1 MISFREFI
9 LFLLFAIVSLAET
22 KSQDAVAP
30 EARITAEDR
39 EHWSFRPL
47 TRPGIPAVSHTAWPQ
62 NAIDRFILSR
72 LEKEGLQPMPQTD
85 RVTLLRRVS
94 FDLTGLPPTSEQIKK
109 FMNDAAPNAYGR
121 LVERFLGS
129 LSYGERWAQH
139 WLDLARFAETD
150 GFEHDKVRPNAW
162 RYRDWVI
169 DALNADMPYNEFLA
183 LQLAGDEI
191 RPGDPASAIA
201 TGFLLCGPDMPD
213 INLQEERH
221 HNFLNDIT
229 ATVGSVYLG
238 LQFGCAQCHAHKFD
252 PISQHDFYRLRAFFE
267 NADLFKEKPIPTAQQ
282 LAERKRFDIQRAA
295 KWDALR
301 ESIQDLEG
309 SVLNRVRKAQN
320 QPERKLT
327 PAELQKHF
335 TSDEKTQLSIL
346 TTELE
351 NVKKQR
357 PPAFPLGRV
366 LRESSPRTKPSYL
379 RIRGDFRRKGPV
391 VQPAF
396 PRIVNFSNATVR
408 RSGVQTH
415 TSGRRTVLAE
425 RMIQPNHPLT
435 TRVIVNRL
443 WQNHFGRGL
452 SASSS
457 DFGTMGDN
465 PTHPELLDWLATE
478 LLRNGW
484 SLKQLHRLMLT
495 SATYRQASRP
505 DNPRWS
511 KEQNSRAAALWKQS
525 TQNDSENSLY
535 SRAIRRR
542 LEGEAVRDAM
552 LSASESLSQRRG
564 GPGVRPPLPKE
575 LLVTLLKNQWPVTSN
590 EIEHNRR
597 SIYLFVRRNLR
608 YPIFEVFDKPDTNA
622 SCPLRNRSTIAPQA
636 LMLLNSETSL
646 TAARKLSG
654 YMLAHAGQQTGK
666 HIELCYLRC
675 LSRLPIEQERQT
687 ALQFL
692 TEDSNRLRS
701 ENRKAEELALPESMP
716 AGTDLYAAAAL
727 TDFCL
732 TIFNLNEFLYID

>member
-1 MISFREFI
+1 IERFMHD
-9 LFLLFAIVSLAET
+9 FAP
-22 KSQDAVAP
+22 DAY
-30 EARITAEDR
+30 E
-39 EHWSFRPL
+39 
-47 TRPGIPAVSHTAWPQ
+47 
-62 NAIDRFILSR
+62 
-72 LEKEGLQPMPQTD
+72 
-85 RVTLLRRVS
+85 
-94 FDLTGLPPTSEQIKK
+94 
-109 FMNDAAPNAYGR
+109 R
-121 LVERFLGS
+121 LVERLLS
-129 LSYGERWAQH
+129 SPSYGERWAQH

-191 RPGDPASAIA
+191 RPGDPAAAIA
-201 TGFLLCGPDMPD
+201 TGFVLCGPDMPD
-213 INLQEERH
+213 LNLQEERYN
-221 HNFLNDIT
+221 NFLNDIT
-229 ATVGSVYLG
+229 ATVGSVTLG

-282 LAERKRFDIQRAA
+282 LAQRKRFDLQRAE
-295 KWDALR
+295 KWDALT
-301 ESIQDLEG
+301 ESIQDLKK
-309 SVLNRVRKAQN
+309 SVLKRVRKAQN
-320 QPERKLT
+320 QPDLKLT

-335 TSDEKTQLSIL
+335 TSDEKKRFSNL
-346 TTELE
+346 TAELA

-357 PPAFPLGRV
+357 PPALPLGRV
-366 LRESSPRTKPSYL
+366 LRESSPETKPSYL

-396 PRIVNFSNATVR
+396 PRIVNFTNATVR
-408 RSGVQTH
+408 RPGVQAS
-415 TSGRRTVLAE
+415 TSGRRTALAYWL
-425 RMIQPNHPLT
+425 IQPDHPLT

-443 WQNHFGRGL
+443 WQNHFGTGL

-457 DFGTMGDN
+457 DFGTMGDE

-478 LLRNGW
+478 LPKNGW

-505 DNPRWS
+505 ENSRWS
-511 KEQNSRAAALWKQS
+511 KERNSRAGKIWKQS
-525 TQNDSENSLY
+525 TQNDPDNYLF

-552 LSASESLSQRRG
+552 LSASGSLTQRRG

-575 LLVTLLKNQWPVTSN
+575 LLVTLLKNQWPVTPN
-590 EIEHNRR
+590 EIDHNRR

-622 SCPLRNRSTIAPQA
+622 SCPLRNRSTTAPQA

-646 TAARKLSG
+646 TAARQLSG
-654 YMLAHAGQQTGK
+654 YLLAHAGTQTEK
-666 HIELCYLRC
+666 QIELCYLRC
-675 LSRLPIEQERQT
+675 LSRSPTEQERKT

-692 TEDSNRLRS
+692 TEDSDRLRS
-701 ENRKAEELALPESMP
+701 ENRKAKELALPESMP
-716 AGTDLYAAAAL
+716 TGTDIYAAAAL

-732 TIFNLNEFLYID
+732 AIFNLNEFLYID